1 MLCYSFLRFAMI
13 FHAAMVLGKAINL
26 LHRIEKGSCL
36 KLAKWLK
43 GVHFKRLQFM
53 PTKETDGQDS

>member
-1 MLCYSFLRFAMI
+1 MLCYSLLRFAMV
-13 FHAAMVLGKAINL
+13 FHEAMCLGKAINL
-26 LHRIEKGSCL
+26 LHRIEKSSCM

-53 PTKETDGQDS
+53 STKETDGHDS